1 MRRIACPK
9 CHTEYDVT
17 RLARR
22 EFPCPCGATVHNP
35 SGTAV
40 DARILRCSSCGAAVA
55 ADATACE
62 FCRSP
67 IERDA
72 EVLSAICPGCYARNP
87 ERSGFCVSCGM
98 PFDREPR
105 PVHSGD
111 RSCPSCE
118 GALAERAIGEIPVEE
133 CPRCHGL
140 WVSTER
146 FNGLVSRV
154 VEAQKAQPGAGL
166 GLSGTRRRARSTF
179 SAAVTYRR
187 CPDCSGIMQRRNFA
201 KRSGVIVDVC
211 GKHGVWLDA
220 DELEAVAAFIERGG
234 LAAASLVA
242 DELDAGFAPVDEKVL
257 EARIAA
263 EKLLARER
271 VASRRRLGSLTREP
285 ESGLIGTLGDLFRK
299 FLES

>member
-17 RLARR
+17 RLARS
-22 EFPCPCGATVHNP
+22 EFPCGCGATVHN
-35 SGTAV
+35 TAMASV
-40 DARILRCSSCGAAVA
+40 DARILRCGSCGAAVA
-55 ADATACE
+55 ADTTACE

-72 EVLSAICPGCYARNP
+72 GALSAICPECYARNP
-87 ERSGFCVSCGM
+87 ERSAFCVSCGM
-98 PFDREPR
+98 QFDREPLPVR
-105 PVHSGD
+105 PGD

-118 GALAERAIGEIPVEE
+118 GILAARAIGETPVEE

-140 WVSTER
+140 WISSER
-146 FNGLVSRV
+146 FNALVNRV
-154 VEAQKAQPGAGL
+154 VEAQKAQPGSGL
-166 GLSGTRRRARSTF
+166 GLTGTRRPARSTF
-179 SAAVTYRR
+179 SATVAYRR
-187 CPDCSGIMQRRNFA
+187 CPDCEGIMQRRNFG

-234 LAAASLVA
+234 LAAAALVA
-242 DELDAGFAPVDEKVL
+242 GELDAGFAPVDEKML

-285 ESGLIGTLGDLFRK
+285 ESNLIGTLGDLFRR
-299 FLES
+299 FLE